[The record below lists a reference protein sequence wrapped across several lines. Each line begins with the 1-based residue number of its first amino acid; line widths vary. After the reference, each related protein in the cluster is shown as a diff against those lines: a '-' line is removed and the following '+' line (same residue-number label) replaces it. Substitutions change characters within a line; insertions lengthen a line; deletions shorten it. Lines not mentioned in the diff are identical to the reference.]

1 MNRQVVWLDPS
12 WRRMDELFSTKDEA
26 ELRASHEV
34 MWGRD
39 EPAPE
44 GLLEES
50 LPRITALVTTEPK
63 VDKALLSAAPDLRMV
78 VEVSGAFPD
87 TIDYAACRER
97 GVEVL
102 SCAPGFRESVAEM
115 ALAMLLASGRG
126 LVDEHERFRAGQ
138 EHWLADNDATDFSI
152 FGATVGFVGFG
163 SIAREISRL
172 ISPFRPEILAHDPFL
187 PSAVA
192 EAAGARLCALDEM
205 MSRSDAVLVTAVPTR
220 ENRGLVGE
228 RELSLLRDGANLHLI
243 SRAHLVDFDALT
255 REVLSGRIRATVDV
269 FPTEPLP
276 DDHPIRQAPGVIL
289 SPHRAAAV
297 RGGRHLI
304 GRMLLDDLTALGD
317 GRGDRRLLRA
327 TEEMVA
333 IAAGVGD
340 SAQVEDMAK
349 KR

>member
-1 MNRQVVWLDPS
+1 MSRQVIWLDPS
-12 WRRMDELFSTKDEA
+12 WRRMDELFSAKDEA

-34 MWGRD
+34 IWGRD

-44 GLLEES
+44 GLLEEY

-63 VDKALLSAAPDLRMV
+63 VDEALLSAAPHLRMV
-78 VEVSGAFPD
+78 AEVSGAFPG
-87 TIDYAACRER
+87 TIDYAACRDR

-126 LVDEHERFRAGQ
+126 LVEEHERFRTGR
-138 EHWLADNDATDFSI
+138 ERWLADNDATDFSL

-163 SIAREISRL
+163 SIAREITRVL
-172 ISPFRPEILAHDPFL
+172 RPFRPEVLAFDPFL
-187 PSAVA
+187 PPQVA
-192 EAAGARLCALDEM
+192 EAAGARLCTLDEVM
-205 MSRSDAVLVTAVPTR
+205 AGSDAVLVTAVPTR

-255 REVLSGRIRATVDV
+255 REVLSGRIRAAIDV
-269 FPTEPLP
+269 FPSEPLQG
-276 DDHPIRQAPGVIL
+276 DHPIRQAPGVIL

-304 GRMLLDDLTALGD
+304 GRMLLDDLAALGD

-333 IAAGVGD
+333 ISAGVGD